1 MRSKEQTPMT
11 EQPLPLITFYQGW
24 ETYQRSLVETI
35 APLSSAQLAFPAA
48 SHHWTIG
55 MLVQHMVANRVL
67 WFQLWMGE
75 GSPELAPIMRWDPG
89 EGVEPPALEAAEL
102 VAGLE
107 TTWSL
112 IQHCLARWTAAD
124 LDQTFQRRGGLV
136 SRQWIIWHVIE
147 HDLHHGGELFLTCG
161 VHGLPVPDL

>member
-1 MRSKEQTPMT
+1 MT
-11 EQPLPLITFYQGW
+11 TTDTSLARFYQGW
-24 ETYQRSLVETI
+24 ETYQSYLTKAIASLTPE
-35 APLSSAQLAFPAA
+35 QLALRAA
-48 SHHWTIG
+48 SNLRPIG
-55 MLVQHMVANRVL
+55 ILAAHIIAARVV
-67 WFQLWMGE
+67 WFHAVMGE
-75 GSPELAPIMRWDPG
+75 GPADLMPMRTWDDYDPIRQN
-89 EGVEPPALEAAEL
+89 AAEL

-147 HDLHHGGELFLTCG
+147 HDPHHGGELFLTCG